1 MTSKSALISGLLLL
15 GGFLV
20 LLVVGSVEFN
30 PDPSADKSFISR
42 AESQTAAGLKVSAS
56 ALGPEESQRSFGED
70 LARYNIQPLWI
81 SIENNTDTSLHLLP
95 VATDPAYYS
104 PYEVSYRF
112 HGLFSSTENRKRDA
126 FFLNRQIKSVLEP
139 HTVTSGFIYTVL
151 DAGMKFA
158 PVLIEGDGRKEK
170 FEFVLRIPG
179 ARFLGQNLAT
189 ESPYRDT
196 QIRDVDLSAL
206 KRTLQTYPCCT
217 TDASGTKQGD
227 PLNIAIVESAS
238 DAIAAVASRDWHLVQ
253 TLDVDSAIDTA
264 RAFLFRD
271 PYSTS
276 PVSPLYL
283 FGRKEDFALQKAR
296 STINERIHLRL
307 WLAPEKYHSRRVW
320 VGQISRDI
328 GVELTDKAWN
338 LTTHKIGPDVD
349 FDRFYLLQDL
359 LLSGFLDRYG
369 YVAGVGAAPILKP
382 RTNLTGDQYYT
393 DGLRLV
399 LFLSDRKTALEEV
412 RQLPWETPQSE
423 RTSAPR

>member
-1 MTSKSALISGLLLL
+1 MTTKNAIFSGLILLM
-15 GGFLV
+15 GV
-20 LLVVGSVEFN
+20 LFRSLIGSAEFH
-30 PDPSADKSFISR
+30 PDASADKAFMTR

-56 ALGPEESQRSFGED
+56 ALSPDESRRSFGED
-70 LARYNIQPLWI
+70 LARHNIQPLWL
-81 SIENNTDTSLHLLP
+81 SIENNTEKPLHLLP
-95 VATDPAYYS
+95 VETDPAYYS
-104 PYEVSYRF
+104 PYEVAYRF
-112 HGLFSSTENRKRDA
+112 HGAFSSTENRKRDS
-126 FFLNRQIKSVLEP
+126 FFLERQIKSVLEP

-158 PVLIEGDGRKEK
+158 PILIAGEGRKER

-179 ARFLGQNLAT
+179 ANFLGQNLKT
-189 ESPYRDT
+189 DSPYAPT
-196 QIRDVDLSAL
+196 QIRDVDLSGL
-206 KRTLQTYPCCT
+206 KQILQAYPCCT
-217 TDASGTKQGD
+217 TDASGTKNGD

-253 TLDVDSAIDTA
+253 TLDVDSVIETA
-264 RAFLFRD
+264 RAFVFRD
-271 PYSTS
+271 PFLTS
-276 PVSPLYL
+276 PVSSLYL

-296 STINERIHLRL
+296 STIDERIHLRL

-328 GVELTDKAWN
+328 GVELTDKTWN

-359 LLSGFLDRYG
+359 LMSGFLDRFG
-369 YVAGVGAAPILKP
+369 YIPGVVAASSAKP

-399 LFLSDRKTALEEV
+399 LFLSDRQTALEDV
-412 RQLPWETPQSE
+412 RQLPWDHPQSA
-423 RTSAPR
+423 RPVAR